1 MQKTTNFSEWMI
13 GFIIL
18 IPFFY
23 LASIYNSLPEIVPI
37 HFDLHG
43 TPNGFGERST
53 LILTTSLLG
62 LVAAGCYLLI
72 KNLPKIDPK
81 KTAGQSPELYKK
93 LAWALVIFMSTLNL
107 IIVFSAANKSV
118 NITKLM
124 LPMIGMLFSF
134 LGYYMRDM
142 KPSYFVGI
150 RTPWTLENDD
160 NWRETHKL
168 ASKIWVPGGVI
179 VTVATLVLPANIA
192 FICFITTIV
201 MISIIPIGY
210 SYLYFKKHQQ

>member
-1 MQKTTNFSEWMI
+1 
-13 GFIIL
+13 
-18 IPFFY
+18 
-23 LASIYNSLPEIVPI
+23 
-37 HFDLHG
+37 
-43 TPNGFGERST
+43 
-53 LILTTSLLG
+53 
-62 LVAAGCYLLI
+62 
-72 KNLPKIDPK
+72 
-81 KTAGQSPELYKK
+81 
-93 LAWALVIFMSTLNL
+93 MSTLNL

-201 MISIIPIGY
+201 IISIIPIGY

>member
-43 TPNGFGERST
+43 IPNGFGERST

-93 LAWALVIFMSTLNL
+93 LAWALVIFMSALNL

-124 LPMIGMLFSF
+124 LPMIGILFSF

-160 NWRETHKL
+160 NWRETHIL

-179 VTVATLVLPANIA
+179 ITVATLVLPETIA

-201 MISIIPIGY
+201 IISIIPIGY

>member
-13 GFIIL
+13 GLIIL

-43 TPNGFGERST
+43 IPNGFGERST

-93 LAWALVIFMSTLNL
+93 LAWALVIFMSALNL

-124 LPMIGMLFSF
+124 LPMIGILFSF

-160 NWRETHKL
+160 NWRETHIL

-179 VTVATLVLPANIA
+179 VTVATLVLPETIA

-201 MISIIPIGY
+201 IISIIPIGY

>member
-43 TPNGFGERST
+43 IPNGFGERST

-93 LAWALVIFMSTLNL
+93 LAWALVIFMSALNL

-124 LPMIGMLFSF
+124 LPMIGILFSF

-160 NWRETHKL
+160 NWRETHIL

-179 VTVATLVLPANIA
+179 VTVATLVLPETIA

-201 MISIIPIGY
+201 IISIIPIGY